1 MGNVH
6 PLWFSVL
13 LTLIFTAGHSFEKSG
28 KKLQTSF
35 VQGYFM
41 SHVNTKNRQTR
52 FTKTAW
58 KLLWYKESHFEDNG
72 WCYTEEY

>member
-1 MGNVH
+1 MAQSTQAEDEKLIAVQVRTGNVH

-41 SHVNTKNRQTR
+41 SHTKN
-52 FTKTAW
+52 W
-58 KLLWYKESHFEDNG
+58 
-72 WCYTEEY
+72 